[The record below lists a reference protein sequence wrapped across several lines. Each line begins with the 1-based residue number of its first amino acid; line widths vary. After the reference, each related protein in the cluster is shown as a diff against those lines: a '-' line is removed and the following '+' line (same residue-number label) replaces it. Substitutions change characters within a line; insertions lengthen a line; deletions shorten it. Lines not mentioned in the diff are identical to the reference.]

1 VKNSKIIII
10 RQVGNKVNETKREKD
25 KEMGAKSIRSN
36 KKNREASH
44 DDNRNRKNQSDVFKY
59 RIYILFVNS
68 ML

>member
-1 VKNSKIIII
+1 MRQKEKKIKKW
-10 RQVGNKVNETKREKD
+10 GKR
-25 KEMGAKSIRSN
+25 GI
-36 KKNREASH
+36 EASH